1 MWRPDDQQLLER
13 LEERTVMRALWRRMS
28 RGAPPPSERAAGL
41 VHLLRQTDEGAR
53 AVEQALEGELE
64 LLVALTR
71 PRRYDGLRPTLIH
84 HLALWHHAVARAAP
98 PDAEAEEAWLHA
110 LAAWTALAT
119 EATYLRA
126 LAEAVAGDAVPS
138 VDRESVALGAPSRLL
153 AELEALGLEGAPA
166 LSSSTALALRVFA
179 RVPEALARCG
189 THNATH
195 ATTHGTTP
203 EAVASHPLAREA
215 KRRRRTLVDA
225 AMEPVHHAL
234 EEAQAKGQPGEP
246 HLAAFASAVRVWRF
260 TAHDLELER
269 FVLDQVIPIAWE
281 LYNHKHW
288 SLLRRLDQTLS
299 AVVDALANRL
309 GQDPELVAYA
319 SRVAQMLVFRA
330 ELEGRFETQLE
341 IAERAL
347 ALCDTH
353 RNGRLVCADLLSE
366 RAMRRIET
374 APLWDRKRAA
384 LEARVDTR
392 RAEALFPGLDRT
404 KRAKEAIAREGVEP

>member
-41 VHLLRQTDEGAR
+41 VHLLRQTEEGAR

-110 LAAWTALAT
+110 FAAWTALAT

-126 LAEAVAGDAVPS
+126 LAEAVAGDAVPA
-138 VDRESVALGAPSRLL
+138 VDREAVALGAPSRLL
-153 AELEALGLEGAPA
+153 AELEALGLEGAA
-166 LSSSTALALRVFA
+166 SLSSTTALALRVLS
-179 RVPEALARCG
+179 RIPEALARCG
-189 THNATH
+189 TPHDTTH
-195 ATTHGTTP
+195 ALAR
-203 EAVASHPLAREA
+203 EAHPLAREA
-215 KRRRRTLVDA
+215 RRRRRTLVDA

-288 SLLRRLDQTLS
+288 SLLRRLDQTIA

-366 RAMRRIET
+366 RALRRIET

>member
-71 PRRYDGLRPTLIH
+71 PRRYDGLRPPLVH

-110 LAAWTALAT
+110 LAAWTALAR
-119 EATYLRA
+119 EATYLRS
-126 LAEAVAGDAVPS
+126 LAEAVAGDAVPA
-138 VDRESVALGAPSRLL
+138 VDREAVALGAPSRLL
-153 AELEALGLEGAPA
+153 AELEALGLEGAA
-166 LSSSTALALRVFA
+166 SLSDTTALGLRVLS

-189 THNATH
+189 ATQD
-195 ATTHGTTP
+195 TL
-203 EAVASHPLAREA
+203 ASHPLAREA
-215 KRRRRTLVDA
+215 KRRRRALVDA
-225 AMEPVHHAL
+225 AMEPVHLAL

-288 SLLRRLDQTLS
+288 SLLRRLDQTIA

-366 RAMRRIET
+366 RALRRIET

-392 RAEALFPGLDRT
+392 RAESLFPGLDRT

>member
-28 RGAPPPSERAAGL
+28 RGAAPPSERAAGL
-41 VHLLRQTDEGAR
+41 VHLLRQTDEGAH
-53 AVEQALEGELE
+53 AVERALEGELE

-110 LAAWTALAT
+110 LAAWTALAA
-119 EATYLRA
+119 EATYLHA
-126 LAEAVAGDAVPS
+126 LAEAVAGDAVPAA
-138 VDRESVALGAPSRLL
+138 DREAVALGAPSRLL
-153 AELEALGLEGAPA
+153 AELEAFGLEGAPA
-166 LSSSTALALRVFA
+166 LSNATALALRVLA

-189 THNATH
+189 TTH
-195 ATTHGTTP
+195 DGVRGGLRGPDDTV
-203 EAVASHPLAREA
+203 ESHPLAREA
-215 KRRRRTLVDA
+215 RRRRRTLVDA
-225 AMEPVHHAL
+225 AMEPVHRAL

-269 FVLDQVIPIAWE
+269 FVLDQVLPIAWE

-288 SLLRRLDQTLS
+288 SLLRRLDQTIA
-299 AVVDALANRL
+299 AVVDALAARL

-366 RAMRRIET
+366 RALRRIET

-392 RAEALFPGLDRT
+392 RAESLFPGLDRT
-404 KRAKEAIAREGVEP
+404 KRAKDAIAREGVEP

>member
-13 LEERTVMRALWRRMS
+13 LEERSVMRALWRRMS
-28 RGAPPPSERAAGL
+28 RGAAPPSERAAGL

-110 LAAWTALAT
+110 LAAWTALTT

-126 LAEAVAGDAVPS
+126 LAEAVAGDAVPA
-138 VDRESVALGAPSRLL
+138 VDREAVALGAPSRLL

-166 LSSSTALALRVFA
+166 LSNATALALRVFA

-189 THNATH
+189 TTH
-195 ATTHGTTP
+195 DT
-203 EAVASHPLAREA
+203 VASHPLVREA
-215 KRRRRTLVDA
+215 KRRRRALVDA
-225 AMEPVHHAL
+225 AMEPVHRAL

-288 SLLRRLDQTLS
+288 SLLRRLDQTIA

-392 RAEALFPGLDRT
+392 RAESLFPGLDRT

>member
-71 PRRYDGLRPTLIH
+71 PRRYDGLRPTLVH

-119 EATYLRA
+119 EATYLRS
-126 LAEAVAGDAVPS
+126 LAEAVAGDAVPA
-138 VDRESVALGAPSRLL
+138 VDREAVALGAPSRLL
-153 AELEALGLEGAPA
+153 AELEALGLEGAA
-166 LSSSTALALRVFA
+166 SLSDTTALGLRVLS

-189 THNATH
+189 TTQD
-195 ATTHGTTP
+195 TL
-203 EAVASHPLAREA
+203 ASHPLAREA
-215 KRRRRTLVDA
+215 KRRRRALVDA
-225 AMEPVHHAL
+225 AMEPVHLAL

-269 FVLDQVIPIAWE
+269 FVLDQVLPIAWE

-288 SLLRRLDQTLS
+288 SLLRRLDQTLA

-366 RAMRRIET
+366 RALRRIET

-392 RAEALFPGLDRT
+392 RAESLFPGLDRT

>member
-13 LEERTVMRALWRRMS
+13 LEERSVMRALWRRMS

-41 VHLLRQTDEGAR
+41 VHLLRQTEEGAR

-98 PDAEAEEAWLHA
+98 PDSEAEEAWLHA

-126 LAEAVAGDAVPS
+126 LAEAVAGDAVS
-138 VDRESVALGAPSRLL
+138 SADREAVALGAPSRLL
-153 AELEALGLEGAPA
+153 AELEAIGLEGAA
-166 LSSSTALALRVFA
+166 SLSNTTALALRVFA

-189 THNATH
+189 ATH
-195 ATTHGTTP
+195 DTSHPIAR
-203 EAVASHPLAREA
+203 EAHPLAREA
-215 KRRRRTLVDA
+215 RRRRRTLVDA

-246 HLAAFASAVRVWRF
+246 HLAAFAAAVRVWRF
-260 TAHDLELER
+260 TAHNLELER

-288 SLLRRLDQTLS
+288 SLLRRLDQTIA
-299 AVVDALANRL
+299 AVVDALAKRL

-330 ELEGRFETQLE
+330 ELEARFETQLE

-366 RAMRRIET
+366 RALRRIET

-392 RAEALFPGLDRT
+392 RAESLFPGLDRT

>member
-84 HLALWHHAVARAAP
+84 HLALWHHAVAHTAP

-138 VDRESVALGAPSRLL
+138 TDRETVALGAPSRLL
-153 AELEALGLEGAPA
+153 AELEALGLEGAPT
-166 LSSSTALALRVFA
+166 LSNTTALALRVFA

-189 THNATH
+189 TTH
-195 ATTHGTTP
+195 D
-203 EAVASHPLAREA
+203 ASHPLVREA
-215 KRRRRTLVDA
+215 RRRRRTLVDA
-225 AMEPVHHAL
+225 VMEPVHHAL
-234 EEAQAKGQPGEP
+234 EEAQSKGQPGEP

-269 FVLDQVIPIAWE
+269 FVLDQVLPIAWE

-288 SLLRRLDQTLS
+288 SLLRRLDQTLA

-392 RAEALFPGLDRT
+392 RAESLFPGLDRT

>member
-71 PRRYDGLRPTLIH
+71 PRRYDGLRPPLVH

-119 EATYLRA
+119 EASYLRS
-126 LAEAVAGDAVPS
+126 LAEAVAGDAVPA
-138 VDRESVALGAPSRLL
+138 VDREAVALGAPSRLL
-153 AELEALGLEGAPA
+153 AELEALGLEGAA
-166 LSSSTALALRVFA
+166 SLSDTTALGLRVLS

-189 THNATH
+189 ATQD
-195 ATTHGTTP
+195 TL
-203 EAVASHPLAREA
+203 ASHPLAREA
-215 KRRRRTLVDA
+215 KRRRRALVDA
-225 AMEPVHHAL
+225 AMEPVHLAL

-269 FVLDQVIPIAWE
+269 FVLDQVLPIAWE

-288 SLLRRLDQTLS
+288 SLLRRLDQTLA

-366 RAMRRIET
+366 RALRRIET

-392 RAEALFPGLDRT
+392 RAESLFPGLDRT